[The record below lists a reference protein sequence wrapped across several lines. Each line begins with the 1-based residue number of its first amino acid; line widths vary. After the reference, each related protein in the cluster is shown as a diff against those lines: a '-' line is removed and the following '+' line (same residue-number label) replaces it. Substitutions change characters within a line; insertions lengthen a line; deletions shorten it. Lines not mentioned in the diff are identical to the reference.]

1 MRINVNRYPDITDG
15 FDLTSGLV
23 IGSLI
28 LANNPVNPLEAS
40 TKQYIDDSVNHIDAN
55 NLVSGMIPVGR
66 LPVFTGDVSNV
77 AQSGELYLNNTGI
90 GAGTYSKINVNE
102 KGRVTGSA
110 SLLGDDIPSLD
121 WSKISSGKPTTLSG
135 YGVGDAVAVSGGV
148 MSGFLTVN
156 ANPYEPMHIATK
168 SYVDM
173 AVGATTGLV
182 VGDIIR
188 KPYSATPA
196 GFLKC
201 NGATVS
207 KSTYMALYSVLSD
220 TFTDYLSPNNGTPWQ
235 EQYYINQTQSADIVG
250 WGTGVALPVTLA
262 SSHAVVT
269 KNRVY
274 LIGGKTAAGATSSAV
289 YTAPINSDSTLGA
302 WSTSSA
308 LPLAV
313 SGSRAVVTK
322 NRVFLLG
329 GYDASGV
336 KLASVLTAAV
346 NSDGTLGAWANTK
359 QLQTSALSGSGTMTI
374 PSGVIS
380 VAITGKGGTGTT
392 TYHPEVPYVAPTGN
406 ASYPSGLPVY
416 NAGQAYIAPT
426 GNASYPSGLPVYVE
440 GVYYAA
446 VSGSINTGS
455 GTLSNLNPSGRAT
468 TLTVSMKGEDGVAPV
483 SIVSATTGSFLASNG
498 KVYGSDGNF
507 AFNFPAG
514 HTYVQ
519 IGSSG
524 GSPAALTN
532 TGNIYLYGTY
542 SVYMPKIA
550 NSNYVAVTPG
560 PNGSGHYRLTSDGK
574 LYNDQGDLIYT
585 YPAGNVYI
593 GLSSSHATV
602 TSWIAYTYNKKHI
615 WTLEYGYQGVSD
627 LPVSNLK
634 ATSMAASVFLLTNN
648 TGVYVFNWGV
658 FNVPTIEKT
667 GANSTLTMLGTTYTF
682 PGGVNGPATTTTK
695 YITLTT
701 KVSPTYVNSSAVT
714 ASYNVAAINI
724 PQQGNASYPS
734 GLPVYNAGK
743 PYIAPTGNASYPSGL
758 PVYNAGQAYV
768 AAYNTYTTGAATTL
782 TMNGQT
788 YTFAGGYGGE
798 AAQST
803 QTAALPGTSSVN
815 ATYSVASG
823 GSCSLNFNIDGGI
836 ANIVGD
842 LPSAIAQEQAVLTT
856 NKLYTLGGVDTSA
869 VYAATVNSDGT
880 LAAWSTATSL
890 PVATSAAALVV
901 TSNRVYVAGGIISG
915 NPSAAVHTAFINTDG
930 TLGAWSAAASLPVA
944 ISNAQ
949 VMVSKKRV
957 YLFGGKV
964 GGVASSAV
972 YTAPIN
978 ADGTL
983 GAWTTQS
990 SLPATIYDSQAIVT
1004 ANKVHLL
1011 GGVISNAYS
1020 SVTYNAPIT
1029 GGLNDYSPYYDGSYT
1044 PTPSNVFDL
1053 PDTTVDDALY
1063 SNSYSYIKY

>member
-1 MRINVNRYPDITDG
+1 MKVRIYDEALGNG
-15 FDLTSGLV
+15 FGYTFPGGTLT
-23 IGSLI
+23 GSLL
-28 LANNPVNPLEAS
+28 LADDPEKPLEAS
-40 TKQYIDDSVNHIDAN
+40 TKRYVDSVLSALDAS
-55 NLVSGMIPVGR
+55 NLTSGTIPVER
-66 LPVFTGDVSNV
+66 LPALSGDALS
-77 AQSGELYLNNTGI
+77 L
-90 GAGTYSKINVNE
+90 AGTNVLNLATSTVTPGSYANITVNE
-102 KGRVTGSA
+102 KGIVIGGGNLPES
-110 SLLGDDIPSLD
+110 SVPYLD
-121 WSKISSGKPTTLSG
+121 WSKISSGKPTTLGG
-135 YGVGDAVAVSGGV
+135 YGITDGV
-148 MSGFLTVN
+148 RLNGNTMTGYLTLHG
-156 ANPYEPMHIATK
+156 NPTSPLHAATK
-168 SYVDM
+168 SYIDSSVSD
-173 AVGATTGLV
+173 TTGLV

-188 KPYSATPA
+188 KPYSTTPA

-207 KSTYMALYSVLSD
+207 KTDYMALYSVLSD

-235 EQYYINQTQSADIVG
+235 EQYYINETQNADIVG

-262 SSHAVVT
+262 SSHAIVT

-289 YTAPINSDSTLGA
+289 YTAPINSDGSLGV
-302 WSTSSA
+302 WTTSSA

-416 NAGQAYIAPT
+416 VADLPYIAAKT
-426 GNASYPSGLPVYVE
+426 SSLA
-440 GVYYAA
+440 
-446 VSGSINTGS
+446 SGSGS
-455 GTLSNLNPSGRAT
+455 LTLGSSRVTSLS
-468 TLTVSMKGEDGVAPV
+468 VSMKGADGTPAKTYVGLNYYNYALT
-483 SIVSATTGSFLASNG
+483 SDG
-498 KVYGSDGNF
+498 KVYNTSGSLV
-507 AFNFPAG
+507 ATFPAG
-514 HTYVQ
+514 HTYV
-519 IGSSG
+519 GLNDYNYALTSDGRFYNTG
-524 GSPAALTN
+524 GSLVATFPAGN
-532 TGNIYLYGTY
+532 TYVGLN
-542 SVYMPKIA
+542 
-550 NSNYVAVTPG
+550 NYNYA
-560 PNGSGHYRLTSDGK
+560 LTSDGK
-574 LYNDQGDLIYT
+574 VYNTSGSLVATFPAGHTYVGLNNYNYALTSDGRVYDISGNLIAT
-585 YPAGNVYI
+585 FPAGNTYVGLNNNNNYALTSDGRVYDI
-593 GLSSSHATV
+593 SGSLVAT
-602 TSWIAYTYNKKHI
+602 IPD
-615 WTLEYGYQGVSD
+615 G
-627 LPVSNLK
+627 
-634 ATSMAASVFLLTNN
+634 TN
-648 TGVYVFNWGV
+648 T
-658 FNVPTIEKT
+658 T
-667 GANSTLTMLGTTYTF
+667 GASSTFTINNQTYTF
-682 PGGVNGPATTTTK
+682 PGGYGGVATTTTTHT
-695 YITLTT
+695 ISLPGTSTL
-701 KVSPTYVNSSAVT
+701 T
-714 ASYNVAAINI
+714 ASYTNSSTSAGSATEAAVAAIAG
-724 PQQGNASYPS
+724 QGNS
-734 GLPVYNAGK
+734 
-743 PYIAPTGNASYPSGL
+743 SYPSGL

-768 AAYNTYTTGAATTL
+768 AAYNSYTTGAATTL

-788 YTFAGGYGGE
+788 YTFEGGYGGE

-815 ATYSVASG
+815 ATYSVAAG

-880 LAAWSTATSL
+880 LAAWSTVTSL

-957 YLFGGKV
+957 YIFGGKV

-1011 GGVISNAYS
+1011 GGVASNTYS

-1029 GGLNDYSPYYDGSYT
+1029 GGLNDYSTYYDGSTT
-1044 PTPSNVFDL
+1044 PIVSTEFQL
-1053 PDTTVDDALY
+1053 PDTTAIDGV
-1063 SNSYSYIKY
+1063 SNVYHYIKV

>member
-1 MRINVNRYPDITDG
+1 MKVRIYDEALGNG
-15 FDLTSGLV
+15 FGYTFPGGTLT
-23 IGSLI
+23 GSLL
-28 LANNPVNPLEAS
+28 LADDPEKPLEAS
-40 TKQYIDDSVNHIDAN
+40 TKRYVDSVLSALDAS
-55 NLVSGMIPVGR
+55 NLTSGTIPVGR
-66 LPVFTGDVSNV
+66 LPALSGDALS
-77 AQSGELYLNNTGI
+77 L
-90 GAGTYSKINVNE
+90 AGTNVLNLATSTVTPGSYANITVNE
-102 KGRVTGSA
+102 KGIVIGGGNLPES
-110 SLLGDDIPSLD
+110 SVPYLD
-121 WSKISSGKPTTLSG
+121 WSKISSGKPTTLGG
-135 YGVGDAVAVSGGV
+135 YGITDGV
-148 MSGFLTVN
+148 RLIGNTMTGYLTLHS
-156 ANPYEPMHIATK
+156 NPTSPLHAATK
-168 SYVDM
+168 SYIDSSVSD
-173 AVGATTGLV
+173 TTGLV

-188 KPYSATPA
+188 KPYSTTPA

-235 EQYYINQTQSADIVG
+235 EQYYINETQNADIVG

-289 YTAPINSDSTLGA
+289 YTAPINSDGSLGA
-302 WSTSSA
+302 WTTSAA

-359 QLQTSALSGSGTMTI
+359 QLQTSALSGSGSMTI

-426 GNASYPSGLPVYVE
+426 GNASYPSGLPVYVADLP
-440 GVYYAA
+440 YISAKTSSLA
-446 VSGSINTGS
+446 SGSRSLTLGS
-455 GTLSNLNPSGRAT
+455 SRVTSLS
-468 TLTVSMKGEDGVAPV
+468 VSMVGGVGTPGVVLKGLSMGNAITADGVVYNGNTILFTYPGGRTYVGFDQLSGIALSSSGQLLNTAGVIQTYPTQYTYGGINSNRDV
-483 SIVSATTGSFLASNG
+483 ITSNG
-498 KVYGSDGNF
+498 KILDVSGMIVATLPSQY
-507 AFNFPAG
+507 
-514 HTYVQ
+514 TYV
-519 IGSSG
+519 G
-524 GSPAALTN
+524 LD
-532 TGNIYLYGTY
+532 TGRN
-542 SVYMPKIA
+542 A
-550 NSNYVAVTPG
+550 
-560 PNGSGHYRLTSDGK
+560 LTSDGRV
-574 LYNDQGDLIYT
+574 YNSSGTLVKQIYNSYGGT
-585 YPAGNVYI
+585 FCGFQDIAANYAYLTSTGYVYSYTGSTGNI
-593 GLSSSHATV
+593 MFPKAMPILGESST
-602 TSWIAYTYNKKHI
+602 
-615 WTLEYGYQGVSD
+615 
-627 LPVSNLK
+627 
-634 ATSMAASVFLLTNN
+634 F
-648 TGVYVFNWGV
+648 
-658 FNVPTIEKT
+658 TINGE
-667 GANSTLTMLGTTYTF
+667 TYTF
-682 PGGVNGPATTTTK
+682 PGTDGSSPPA
-695 YITLTT
+695 YITKTISLPGT
-701 KVSPTYVNSSAVT
+701 SLLT
-714 ASYNVAAINI
+714 ASYTNSGSSNGSVTEAAVAAVAG
-724 PQQGNASYPS
+724 QGNASYPS
-734 GLPVYNAGK
+734 GLPVYNAGQ
-743 PYIAPTGNASYPSGL
+743 PYVAPTGNASYPSGL
-758 PVYNAGQAYV
+758 PVYNPGQAYA
-768 AAYNTYTTGAATTL
+768 AAYNSYTTGAATTL

-788 YTFAGGYGGE
+788 YTFPGGYGGE

-803 QTAALPGTSSVN
+803 QTAALPGTSTVN
-815 ATYSVASG
+815 TTYSVASG
-823 GSCSLNFNIDGGI
+823 GSCSLSFNIDGGI

-990 SLPATIYDSQAIVT
+990 SLSTTIYDSQAIVT

-1020 SVTYNAPIT
+1020 SVTYKATIT
-1029 GGLNDYSPYYDGSYT
+1029 GGLNDYSTYYDGSTT
-1044 PTPSNVFDL
+1044 PIVSTEFQL
-1053 PDTTVDDALY
+1053 PDTTAIDGV
-1063 SNSYSYIKY
+1063 SNVYHYIKV

>member
-1 MRINVNRYPDITDG
+1 MRVTVNTTNLGTSIVNELSG
-15 FDLTSGLV
+15 FVS
-23 IGSLI
+23 GSLI
-28 LANNPVNPLEAS
+28 LVNDPLDELEAS
-40 TKQYIDDSVNHIDAN
+40 TKNYVDASLL
-55 NLVSGMIPVGR
+55 NLDTGDFTSGMIPVGR

-90 GAGTYSKINVNE
+90 GAGTYTKTVVDA
-102 KGRVTGSA
+102 KGRITGSEVLSGA
-110 SLLGDDIPSLD
+110 DVPSLD

-188 KPYSATPA
+188 KPYSTTPA

-207 KSTYMALYSVLSD
+207 KTDYMALYSVLSD

-235 EQYYINQTQSADIVG
+235 EQYYINETQSADIVG

-289 YTAPINSDSTLGA
+289 YTAPINSDGTLGA
-302 WSTSSA
+302 WTTSAA

-359 QLQTSALSGSGTMTI
+359 QLQTSSLSGSGSMTI

-380 VAITGKGGTGTT
+380 VAITGKGGVGTT

-416 NAGQAYIAPT
+416 VAP
-426 GNASYPSGLPVYVE
+426 LPYV
-440 GVYYAA
+440 AA
-446 VSGSINTGS
+446 VSGSISAGS

-468 TLTVSMKGEDGVAPV
+468 TLTVSMKGEDGVA
-483 SIVSATTGSFLASNG
+483 ASNY
-498 KVYGSDGNF
+498 VSVSNNSALCSDGRVYSSDGYLEFKFYNYY
-507 AFNFPAG
+507 
-514 HTYVQ
+514 TYV
-519 IGSSG
+519 
-524 GSPAALTN
+524 ALSKAYSMYDNHYAITN
-532 TGNIYLYGTY
+532 TGRVEKITGVNQSSNVYTFPSGNTYVGFARNGTQFY
-542 SVYMPKIA
+542 A
-550 NSNYVAVTPG
+550 
-560 PNGSGHYRLTSDGK
+560 LTSDGR
-574 LYNDQGDLIYT
+574 LYSSATGGIIHNYPTGITYVGVRIGSITTGYAFAACSSTTAYT
-585 YPAGNVYI
+585 WQQTDNATYNYSLNSPI
-593 GLSSSHATV
+593 KSLSS
-602 TSWIAYTYNKKHI
+602 
-615 WTLEYGYQGVSD
+615 EGYC
-627 LPVSNLK
+627 LK
-634 ATSMAASVFLLTNN
+634 TNN
-648 TGVYVFNWGV
+648 TYYDLNSNYNPNFINLA
-658 FNVPTIEKT
+658 TITAKT
-667 GANSTLTMLGTTYTF
+667 GANSTLTVLGTTYTF

-695 YITLTT
+695 YISLTT
-701 KVSPTYVNSSAVT
+701 TVSPTYVNSST
-714 ASYNVAAINI
+714 ENGSYNVEAVAA
-724 PQQGNASYPS
+724 
-734 GLPVYNAGK
+734 VAGQ
-743 PYIAPTGNASYPSGL
+743 GNASYPSGL

-768 AAYNTYTTGAATTL
+768 AAYNSYTTGAATTL

-798 AAQST
+798 ATQST

-815 ATYSVASG
+815 ATYSVAAG
-823 GSCSLNFNIDGGI
+823 GSCSLSFNIDGGI

-869 VYAATVNSDGT
+869 VYSATVNSDGT

-957 YLFGGKV
+957 YIFGGKV

-1011 GGVISNAYS
+1011 GGVVSNAYS
-1020 SVTYNAPIT
+1020 SVTYKATIT

-1053 PDTTVDDALY
+1053 PDTTADDALY